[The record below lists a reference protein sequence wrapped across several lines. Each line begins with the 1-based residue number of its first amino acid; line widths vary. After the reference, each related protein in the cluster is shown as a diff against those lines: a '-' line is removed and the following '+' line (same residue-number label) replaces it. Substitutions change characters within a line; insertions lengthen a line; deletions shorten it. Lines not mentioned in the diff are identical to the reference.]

1 MHGTT
6 QNDDSFHGLLSNKNN
21 PCTVTAGSDRN
32 KAGFFFA
39 AGDEL
44 HVRLTTSALS
54 IRRLQ
59 DGETRRVPVENA
71 ERGRY
76 RLIVMAT
83 QQAEEPHATISLAPA
98 PAAVKAAA
106 DEAAAGGAGEAERQ
120 GAGQG
125 GGGAGEQAG
134 PRRPWQVGSSAEAG
148 RCCC

>member
-1 MHGTT
+1 MEASEAAPLAG
-6 QNDDSFHGLLSNKNN
+6 NKNN
-21 PCTVTAGSDRN
+21 PCTVTAGADRN

-54 IRRLQ
+54 IRWLQ

-71 ERGRY
+71 ESGCY
-76 RLIVMAT
+76 RLVVMLT

-106 DEAAAGGAGEAERQ
+106 DEAVAGVGEEDPGPPEAEEEYGPPR
-120 GAGQG
+120 GRVG
-125 GGGAGEQAG
+125 GRA
-134 PRRPWQVGSSAEAG
+134 R
-148 RCCC
+148 